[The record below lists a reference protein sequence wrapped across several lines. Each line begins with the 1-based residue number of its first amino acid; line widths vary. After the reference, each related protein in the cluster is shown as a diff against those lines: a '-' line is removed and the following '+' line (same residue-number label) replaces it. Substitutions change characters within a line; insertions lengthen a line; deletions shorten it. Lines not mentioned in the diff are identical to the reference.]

1 MDTKAL
7 RRDYPFLSKTW
18 DMYDEFDET
27 VKERGFP
34 DYSNKCKHIVS
45 NYNKNIKEYDDFCMK
60 LLRNLYTMADVM
72 DESENT
78 NVPCTYLN
86 MWLYYKEKIHEI
98 PVEFIK
104 HIFRIADELI
114 KNLQYPSKCE
124 YDESH
129 KNHQEPYKIMLLNIF
144 LDNAITIGEIMEKN
158 GDSKQENCL
167 NFVKEC
173 LSIYNHIKTKYC
185 LGEEKD
191 LTFKATCEEIKIFE
205 RVYTEE
211 LKDNAEL
218 GAKMPSLTFSGHVLK
233 DRVRLGY
240 QDKASMPGKDED
252 AVNPGSDHASA
263 VGGTVVG
270 ISSFLLLM
278 YQFTPLGRWLRSR
291 ISRRTEMSD
300 HLGEEEMDHMYLN
313 AYGNDG
319 MYSDDMG
326 YNMGYNTM

>member
-7 RRDYPFLSKTW
+7 RHDYPFLSKTW
-18 DMYDEFDET
+18 NMYDKFDAFVE
-27 VKERGFP
+27 ERGFP
-34 DYSNKCKHIVS
+34 DYSDKCKHIVS
-45 NYNKNIKEYDDFCMK
+45 NYDKNISTYNDFCMK
-60 LLRNLYTMADVM
+60 LLRNLYTIADV
-72 DESENT
+72 ENENDDR

-86 MWLYYKEKIHEI
+86 MWLYYKEKIHKI
-98 PVEFIK
+98 PEELIK
-104 HIFRIADELI
+104 NIFRIADALI
-114 KNLQYPSKCE
+114 EHLE
-124 YDESH
+124 YHSECKYDPTH
-129 KNHQEPYKIMLLNIF
+129 KNHKEPYKIMLLNIF
-144 LDNAITIGEIMEKN
+144 SDNIDSIVDIMRKDN
-158 GDSKQENCL
+158 DPKQESCL

-173 LSIYNHIKTKYC
+173 LSIYNGINKEYC
-185 LGEEKD
+185 RDDKD
-191 LTFKATCEEIKIFE
+191 HTFKATCDEIQIFE
-205 RVYTEE
+205 RVYTEV